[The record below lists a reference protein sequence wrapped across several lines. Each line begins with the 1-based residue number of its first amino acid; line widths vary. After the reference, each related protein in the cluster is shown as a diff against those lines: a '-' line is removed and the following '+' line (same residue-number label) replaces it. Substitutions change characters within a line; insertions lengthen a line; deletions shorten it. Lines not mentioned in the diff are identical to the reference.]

1 MVESNHERPGYGHF
15 VFSTCNTCAHADN
28 RLMKKIWNCIFET
41 GTKAAFTVIL
51 FCLLAFVSQP
61 VASANNSGQTLGFVV
76 TTWNFALNETRF
88 ADECPRGMNPGYDE
102 IWWRGLS
109 KEDRAKYTDNG
120 LKTRLDRYQFAIRRG
135 KNSEDVS
142 MNPTSAAAPPLLLAQ
157 GPASYG
163 MNLDGTDDGRATSKT
178 CKHDKYVGL
187 DGAPAVDN
195 QLYRLLGCV
204 YGYQSYGQYQVNANE
219 NRKSNGLGMT
229 LIEIT
234 GVDDLKND
242 NDVTVAFYRSI
253 DQYTLNGAGGFMAFS
268 SYRTDMADG
277 KPRYNSRVKGKIVD
291 GVVTTESGD
300 VNLPFYGN
308 YTYMNQLIR
317 DMHMQLELSDDGV
330 SARGMVAGYYGVDQ
344 LTFYA
349 CGVGPIASSGFSD
362 CPAIYKAAHEIADGH
377 PDPDTGKCT
386 TLSSA
391 FNFSAMSAFIVHP
404 ESEAV
409 ATAPANPVARFL
421 SALGISGN

>member
-1 MVESNHERPGYGHF
+1 
-15 VFSTCNTCAHADN
+15 
-28 RLMKKIWNCIFET
+28 MKQNSKYIFGT
-41 GTKAAFTVIL
+41 GTKLVLALTAFC
-51 FCLLAFVSQP
+51 FLAFFSQP
-61 VASANNSGQTLGFVV
+61 SIAASKASQTLGFVV
-76 TTWNFALNETRF
+76 TTWNFALNETKF
-88 ADECPRGMNPGYDE
+88 ADECPMGMNPGYDE

-109 KEDRAKYTDNG
+109 KDDRAKYTDNG

-135 KNSEDVS
+135 KNGQDVA
-142 MNPTSAAAPPLLLAQ
+142 MNPTSADAPPLLLAQ

-163 MNLDGTDDGRATSKT
+163 MNLDGTDDGRATSKS
-178 CKHDKYVGL
+178 CKHDKYVGI

-234 GVDDLKND
+234 DVDDLKND
-242 NDVTVAFYRSI
+242 NDVTVTFYRSI
-253 DQYTLNGAGGFMAFS
+253 DQYTLNGSGGFVAYS
-268 SYRTDMADG
+268 SYRTDTANG
-277 KPRYNSRVKGKIVD
+277 KPRYNSRVKGKILD
-291 GVVTTESGD
+291 GVVSTESGD

-308 YTYMNQLIR
+308 YTYMNQLVR
-317 DMHMQLELSDDGV
+317 DMRMRLELSEDGV

-362 CPAIYKAAHEIADGH
+362 CPAIYKAAYEIADGH
-377 PDPDTGKCT
+377 PDPQTGKCT

-391 FNFSAMSAFIVHP
+391 FNFAAVSAFIVHP
-404 ESEAV
+404 ESATV
-409 ATAPANPVARFL
+409 AKTTPNPVSRLL
-421 SALGISGN
+421 SALGIDGN

>member
-1 MVESNHERPGYGHF
+1 MFKFQNS
-15 VFSTCNTCAHADN
+15 
-28 RLMKKIWNCIFET
+28 IFET
-41 GTKAAFTVIL
+41 GTKAAFAAALV
-51 FCLLAFVSQP
+51 CLLSVYSEPAFSVEKK
-61 VASANNSGQTLGFVV
+61 GQTLGFVV

-88 ADECPRGMNPGYDE
+88 ADECPMGMNPGYDE

-109 KEDRAKYTDNG
+109 KDDRAKFTDNG
-120 LKTRLDRYQFAIRRG
+120 LKSRLDRYQFAIRRG
-135 KNSEDVS
+135 KNGEDVA
-142 MNPTSAAAPPLLLAQ
+142 MNPTSANAPPLLLAQ

-163 MNLDGTDDGRATSKT
+163 MNLDGTDDGRATAKS

-187 DGAPAVDN
+187 DGTPAVDN

-242 NDVTVAFYRSI
+242 NEVIVNFYRSI
-253 DQYTLNGAGGFMAFS
+253 DQYTLNGAGGFTAFS
-268 SYRTDMADG
+268 SYRIDAANG
-277 KPRYNSRVKGKIVD
+277 KPRYNSSVKGKIVD
-291 GVVTTESGD
+291 GVVRTESND

-317 DMHMQLELSDDGV
+317 DMRLHLELSDDGV

-377 PDPDTGKCT
+377 PDSEGKCT

-391 FNFSAMSAFIVHP
+391 FNFAAVSAFIVHP
-404 ESEAV
+404 NADAASA
-409 ATAPANPVARFL
+409 APANPIARL
-421 SALGISGN
+421 LTALGIGG